1 MSIFLE
7 LQIKLL
13 EKDRLQ
19 LREEIIKLNLKKN
32 TENSNELYTLLPDVF
47 DEIISYIEEMEQ
59 TVDGEWGSGRLLK
72 ELIKDEDMPY
82 LYNKLIALK
91 NDR

>member
-1 MSIFLE
+1 MS
-7 LQIKLL
+7 K
-13 EKDRLQ
+13 Q
-19 LREEIIKLNLKKN
+19 LDYKN
-32 TENSNELYTLLPDVF
+32 AENSNKLYTLLPDVF

-59 TVDGEWGSGRLLK
+59 TVDGEWGSCRLLK
-72 ELIKDEDMPY
+72 ELIKDGDMPD